1 MSGLPRPSE
10 VLPPGLTLTSVL
22 SRDTGALVDPVVL
35 PPGQALYPPRVRPQP
50 VLLRPWGSVQGGG
63 KGTPE
68 SLAE

>member
-10 VLPPGLTLTSVL
+10 VLPPRLTLTSVR

-35 PPGQALYPPRVRPQP
+35 PPGQGLCPPRVLPQP
-50 VLLRPWGSVQGGG
+50 VLLRPWSSVQGGG